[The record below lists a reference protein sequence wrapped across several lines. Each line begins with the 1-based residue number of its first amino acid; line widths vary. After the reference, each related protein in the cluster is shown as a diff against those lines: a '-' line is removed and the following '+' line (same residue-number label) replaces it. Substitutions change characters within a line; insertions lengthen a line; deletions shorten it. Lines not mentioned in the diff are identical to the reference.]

1 MLSGHMTAYPDV
13 GIPRRPVPL
22 TERGGVPSVAVFGGY
37 PQTVETSGELVGQRR
52 YKTFSEILANTS
64 IVAASVRHYLNL
76 LGNATWALEAAPT
89 RGGEKVAKF
98 VEQALFHDPQ
108 TPWHRIVRSL
118 SMYRFYGFSVH
129 EWTLRAR
136 DDGRLTYDDI
146 EVRSQNTVTR
156 FDVDPKDGE
165 LRGIVQESPW
175 DGRSLYI
182 PRTKLLYAVDDSL
195 SASPEGLG
203 MFRHVID
210 SARRLRI
217 YNDLECYG
225 YETDLRG
232 IPVGRAPIQAMKDM
246 NWTADEINAALAG
259 LNDFLEGHRRTPQL
273 SLLLD
278 SMTYET
284 RDESATPSSNKQWDV
299 DLLKSSSQGHE
310 HIAVAIERLNREI
323 ARALG
328 SESILTGE
336 SGSGSLAMA
345 RDKSQTFALT
355 VAASLQEMRE
365 VLQRDLVR
373 PILRVNG
380 IPEKLMPQLKPD
392 AIQHRSV
399 TEITAAIKDLAS
411 TGYTLAP
418 NDPVVAKLFDM
429 LGLPKGGLSAVRP
442 PKAESVD
449 SGAPPSNET
458 NDDESE

>member
-1 MLSGHMTAYPDV
+1 MTALPDAGV
-13 GIPRRPVPL
+13 PRRVVPL
-22 TERGGVPSVAVFGGY
+22 SVRGGVPSVAVFGGY

-52 YKTFSEILANTS
+52 YKTFSEVLANTS

-76 LGNATWALEAAPT
+76 LGNATWTLEPAET

-98 VEQALFHDPQ
+98 VTEALFKDPE

-129 EWTLRAR
+129 EWTLRLR
-136 DDGRLTYDDI
+136 EDGRLTYDDI
-146 EVRSQNTVTR
+146 EVRSQNTITKWDINVE
-156 FDVDPKDGE
+156 DGE
-165 LRGIVQESPW
+165 VLGVVQESPW
-175 DGRSLYI
+175 DGTEHYI
-182 PRTKLLYAVDDSL
+182 QRGKLLYAVDDSL

-203 MFRHVID
+203 MFRHVVD
-210 SARRLRI
+210 SSRRLRI
-217 YNDLECYG
+217 YQDLECYG

-232 IPVGRAPIQAMKDM
+232 IPVGRAPIQAMKDAG
-246 NWTADEINAALAG
+246 WDEAQINEALEG
-259 LNDFLEGHRRTPQL
+259 LNCFLEGHRRTPQL

-284 RDESATPSSNKQWDV
+284 RDESATPTSSKQWDI

-336 SGSGSLAMA
+336 NGSGSLAMA

-355 VAASLQEMRE
+355 VAASMKEMQE

-373 PILRVNG
+373 PLLRFNG
-380 IPEKLMPQLKPD
+380 IPEKLTPQLKPD

-399 TEITAAIKDLAS
+399 TEITAALKDLSAS
-411 TGYTLAP
+411 GFMLAP
-418 NDPVVAKLFDM
+418 QDPVVAKLFDM
-429 LGLPKGGLSAVRP
+429 LGLPRAGLSMPRP
-442 PKAESVD
+442 KPVAPKAPGETKESQD
-449 SGAPPSNET
+449 APESG
-458 NDDESE
+458 DDE